1 MNKRLRTSVVVLG
14 LTVLIGGVI
23 TVIQSQTFAN
33 EIKTE
38 VKVTGDSKT
47 SVTKTETKATDDS
60 NQLSPERKKE
70 LTHLAESKQPH
81 VLLTEHGDFYPVKV
95 PNKYQSDQV
104 ANLDNKG
111 EEITSKTKQ
120 VILRNFTYEKKR
132 KKTDF
137 PRNAQKNER
146 SFSSFKFKIALYHL
160 PIILFL

>member
-47 SVTKTETKATDDS
+47 SVTKTEVKVTGDSKTSVTKTETKATDDS
-60 NQLSPERKKE
+60 NWLSPERKKE
-70 LTHLAESKQPH
+70 LTHLAQSKHPH

-95 PNKYQSDQV
+95 PNKFQSDQV

-111 EEITSKTKQ
+111 EEITTKTKQ
-120 VILRNFTYEKKR
+120 VILRNFTYEKKEEE
-132 KKTDF
+132 
-137 PRNAQKNER
+137 N
-146 SFSSFKFKIALYHL
+146 
-160 PIILFL
+160 

>member
-60 NQLSPERKKE
+60 NWLSPERKKE
-70 LTHLAESKQPH
+70 LTHLAQSKHPH

-95 PNKYQSDQV
+95 PNKFQSDQV

-111 EEITSKTKQ
+111 EEITTKTKQ

-132 KKTDF
+132 KKTNF
-137 PRNAQKNER
+137 PRER
-146 SFSSFKFKIALYHL
+146 SKK
-160 PIILFL
+160 

>member
-1 MNKRLRTSVVVLG
+1 MNKRLRTGVVVLG

-23 TVIQSQTFAN
+23 TVIQSQTLAN
-33 EIKTE
+33 KIKTE

-47 SVTKTETKATDDS
+47 SATKTETKATDDS
-60 NQLSPERKKE
+60 NWLSPERKKE

-111 EEITSKTKQ
+111 EEITPKTKQ
-120 VILRNFTYEKKR
+120 VILRNFTYEKKEE
-132 KKTDF
+132 KK
-137 PRNAQKNER
+137 
-146 SFSSFKFKIALYHL
+146 
-160 PIILFL
+160 